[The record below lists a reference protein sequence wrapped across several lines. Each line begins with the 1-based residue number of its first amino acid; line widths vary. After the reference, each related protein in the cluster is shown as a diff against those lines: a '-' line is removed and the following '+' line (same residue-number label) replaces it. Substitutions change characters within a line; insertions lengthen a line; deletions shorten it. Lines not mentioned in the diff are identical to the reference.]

1 MIRTR
6 AFILA
11 MVATL
16 SLGLISPVSAASP
29 SSSFFLVQT
38 PSFPEYRVT
47 FHGVIKPKVKNA
59 VVKIDVRLNDQ
70 WVDTKLRAR
79 STSSGAWKVSVRAT
93 ALESQASYR
102 AQVSI
107 GQKVITTKARNL
119 SIKQPPELTAPEQLI
134 ALTGPGGRI
143 HGTDVSRWQHP
154 GDKPIDFVKMYNAG
168 IRFVMIKASDTRDD
182 ADALALKY
190 LLMDRNAAQA
200 AGIYTGYYHYTILPN
215 TTDRDAVIRDAQA
228 QAQKAIWRL
237 SSLGG
242 YTERDLPYALDLEN
256 NCVAA
261 SGGKCTKFAQ
271 RSLVTLW
278 AETWLEMMHEKTGRK
293 PFFYSYPTFME
304 QAMVRSAK
312 LREYPL
318 WKAQYGIN
326 PADPTAEPGRKIFG
340 CFVHSWSTSD
350 CSSLWQIWQ
359 YSSCGYGDRYGVASS
374 RIDLNV
380 FRGDTSSF
388 LQLTRGIWTPQTAD
402 LLPVNEPTTMLITSI
417 TSSSTDKPVRIK
429 VEVKRPSGTP
439 VITGT
444 VAFRLNPGPNGEAPK
459 RVEQTPV
466 RDAAG
471 VWTLTL
477 RKLPAGLTEGY
488 VAYVD
493 QTKTHSEN
501 RQNISFTLEQGPE
514 VTPTP
519 TPKPTRVPVPFDSC
533 KNQIRN

>member
-1 MIRTR
+1 MIRART
-6 AFILA
+6 FILA
-11 MVATL
+11 VVAAL
-16 SLGLISPVSAASP
+16 AVSLISPAYAANP
-29 SSSFFLVQT
+29 TSSFFLVQT
-38 PSFPEYRVT
+38 PSFPEYKVT

-59 VVKIDVRLNDQ
+59 IVKIDVRLNNQ

-79 STSSGAWKVSVRAT
+79 STASGAWKVSVRAT

-107 GQKVITTKARNL
+107 GKKVITTKSQSL
-119 SIKQPPELTAPEQLI
+119 SIKQPPELSAPEQLI

-215 TTDRDAVIRDAQA
+215 TTDPDAVIRDAQA

-261 SGGKCTKFAQ
+261 SNGNCTKYAQ

-278 AETWLEMMHEKTGRK
+278 AETWLEIMYEKTGRK

-340 CFVHSWSTSD
+340 CFVHSWSTSE

-402 LLPVNEPTTMLITSI
+402 LLPVNEPTSMLITSVAA
-417 TSSSTDKPVRIK
+417 TSTDKSVKIK

-459 RVEQTPV
+459 KVDQTPV

-477 RKLPAGLTEGY
+477 QKLPAGLTEGY

-501 RQNISFTLEQGPE
+501 RQDLSFTLVQGPE
-514 VTPTP
+514 VTPSPTP
-519 TPKPTRVPVPFDSC
+519 TPTKIPVPVDSC

>member
-1 MIRTR
+1 VIRSRTLL
-6 AFILA
+6 FTL
-11 MVATL
+11 VSVLTWSLLTPAT
-16 SLGLISPVSAASP
+16 AANPTST
-29 SSSFFLVQT
+29 FYLVQT
-38 PSFPEYRVT
+38 PSFPEYKVT

-59 VVKIDVRLNDQ
+59 VVRIDVRLKNQ
-70 WVDTKLRAR
+70 WVDTKLRAK
-79 STSSGAWKVSVRAT
+79 STSSGAWKVQVRAT
-93 ALESQASYR
+93 ALESKASYR
-102 AQVSI
+102 AKVSI
-107 GQKVITTKARNL
+107 GKKVIITKSRSIN
-119 SIKQPPELTAPEQLI
+119 IKQPPELSAPEELI

-154 GDKPIDFVKMYNAG
+154 DDKPIDFVKMYNAG

-182 ADALALKY
+182 ADQLALKY

-215 TTDRDAVIRDAQA
+215 TSDPSAVIRDAEA

-242 YTERDLPYALDLEN
+242 YGEKDLPYALDLEN
-256 NCVAA
+256 NCISA
-261 SGGKCTKFAQ
+261 SNGKCTKYAQ
-271 RSLVTLW
+271 RSHVTLW
-278 AETWLEMMHEKTGRK
+278 AETWLEKMFEKTGRK
-293 PFFYSYPTFME
+293 PIFYSYPTFME
-304 QAMVRSAK
+304 QAMVRSDT

-318 WKAQYGIN
+318 WKAQYGID
-326 PADPTAEPGRKIFG
+326 PADPTAEPGRKVFG

-359 YSSCGYGDRYGVASS
+359 YSSCGYGDKYGVGSS

-388 LQLTRGIWTPQTAD
+388 LQLTRGIWTPQVGD
-402 LLPVNEPTTMLITSI
+402 YLPVEEPTTMFITSVSA
-417 TSSSTDKPVRIK
+417 TSTDKPVRIK

-444 VAFRLNPGPNGEAPK
+444 VAFRFNPGPNGEAPK
-459 RVEQTPV
+459 KVEQTPV

-471 VWTLTL
+471 VWTLSL
-477 RKLPAGLTEGY
+477 RKLPAGLSSGY
-488 VAYVD
+488 VAFVD
-493 QTKTHSEN
+493 QTNTHAEN
-501 RQNISFTLEQGPE
+501 RQDLSFTLLQGPE
-514 VTPTP
+514 VSPSP
-519 TPKPTRVPVPFDSC
+519 TPKPTAIGVPVDTC